1 MRVTQNSRGGGNEF
15 FLRFLNSD
23 DAPFKKAKELRKEI
37 LGDILPIISPERKLS
52 REEVQSLL
60 ERLVEKINSLNL
72 RPEWRAERF
81 RPGDPEPVWGRTAK
95 IQGYRWAIIR
105 LAKFK
110 PGRIEEA
117 IKNVLYMIIAAALES
132 GKLTELRKCEACNKI
147 FVIDDPRRKF
157 CREECR
163 IEFNNEHRLQSGYF
177 SKLRKRKRELALVRV
192 GKLLGEGKS
201 PEEVLKQ
208 EKNTGLSLRILKHA
222 GLVEDKVE
230 DKWD

>member
-1 MRVTQNSRGGGNEF
+1 MALRTSFFAESIMFSFLRQILLKFTSANGIRSIASRLFRVTFIWRLLVNMRVTNNSPAGGNEL

-95 IQGYRWAIIR
+95 IQGYRW
-105 LAKFK
+105 
-110 PGRIEEA
+110 
-117 IKNVLYMIIAAALES
+117 
-132 GKLTELRKCEACNKI
+132 
-147 FVIDDPRRKF
+147 
-157 CREECR
+157 
-163 IEFNNEHRLQSGYF
+163 
-177 SKLRKRKRELALVRV
+177 
-192 GKLLGEGKS
+192 
-201 PEEVLKQ
+201 
-208 EKNTGLSLRILKHA
+208 
-222 GLVEDKVE
+222 
-230 DKWD
+230 

>member
-1 MRVTQNSRGGGNEF
+1 MRVTQNSRASGNEL

-23 DAPFKKAKELRKEI
+23 DALFKKAKELRKEI
-37 LGDILPIISPERKLS
+37 LGDILPIISPDRKLS

-81 RPGDPEPVWGRTAK
+81 RPGDPEPVWGSTAK

-110 PGRIEEA
+110 PGGIEEA
-117 IKNVLYMIIAAALES
+117 MKNVFYMIIAAALES

-177 SKLRKRKRELALVRV
+177 SKLRKRKRELALVRM
-192 GKLLGEGKS
+192 GKLLAEGKS
-201 PEEVLKQ
+201 AEEILKR
-208 EKNTGLSLRILKHA
+208 ENTGLSLRILKQA
-222 GLVEDKVE
+222 GLVKDKVE

>member
-1 MRVTQNSRGGGNEF
+1 MRVTQNSRASGNEL

-23 DAPFKKAKELRKEI
+23 DALFKKAKELRKEI

-117 IKNVLYMIIAAALES
+117 MKNVLYMIIAAALES

-157 CREECR
+157 CREE
-163 IEFNNEHRLQSGYF
+163 
-177 SKLRKRKRELALVRV
+177 
-192 GKLLGEGKS
+192 
-201 PEEVLKQ
+201 
-208 EKNTGLSLRILKHA
+208 
-222 GLVEDKVE
+222 
-230 DKWD
+230 